1 MNKKLRDLLARV
13 CTQLDVRA
21 EYDPTFAGTE
31 KPLNVEA
38 SLVNEL
44 RLMLNDPAA
53 PWTLLADD
61 KPEDGIRVLA
71 LIAEN
76 SELKA
81 KTATWCG
88 YGDENCMHTFY
99 GDAASIK
106 ALGNIIFELEGLR
119 QDAQQPW
126 WLRMLT
132 FRSRKTLGS
141 PAALTNTSGQ
151 AHCPHCAVC
160 HTSEETCVQALRRV
174 LALYERTEHGSG
186 GAEPCA

>member
-13 CTQLDVRA
+13 CAQLDVRA

-31 KPLNVEA
+31 KPLNAEA

-44 RLMLNDPAA
+44 RQMLAETNDPKHFDEEGKCILELV
-53 PWTLLADD
+53 P
-61 KPEDGIRVLA
+61 A

-76 SELKA
+76 EELKA

-88 YGDENCMHTFY
+88 YGDESLMHTFY

-106 ALGNIIFELEGLR
+106 ALGEMIFELEGLR
-119 QDAQQPW
+119 QDAKRPW
-126 WLRMLT
+126 WLRVLT
-132 FRSRKTLGS
+132 FISGKTLGS
-141 PAALTNTSGQ
+141 PGAQTNTSGQ

-160 HTSEETCVQALRRV
+160 HTAEETCIQALRRV